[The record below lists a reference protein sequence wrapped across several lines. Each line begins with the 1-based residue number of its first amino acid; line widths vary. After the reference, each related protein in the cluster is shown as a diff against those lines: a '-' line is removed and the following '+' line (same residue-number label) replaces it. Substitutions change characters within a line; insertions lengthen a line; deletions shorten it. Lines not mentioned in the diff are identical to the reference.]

1 MGWGPLSS
9 QRSPKITGKGQPGL
23 LSKLFF
29 SYFVVFHWFVIYFK
43 FFINLY
49 RSIFYSDISIYN
61 TNYITLQYYNYYL
74 NKPNIFAI
82 ILKIIYK

>member
-29 SYFVVFHWFVIYFK
+29 PYFVVFHCFVIYFK
-43 FFINLY
+43 FFITFY

-61 TNYITLQYYNYYL
+61 TSHITRQYYNNYL

-82 ILKIIYK
+82 IIKIIYK